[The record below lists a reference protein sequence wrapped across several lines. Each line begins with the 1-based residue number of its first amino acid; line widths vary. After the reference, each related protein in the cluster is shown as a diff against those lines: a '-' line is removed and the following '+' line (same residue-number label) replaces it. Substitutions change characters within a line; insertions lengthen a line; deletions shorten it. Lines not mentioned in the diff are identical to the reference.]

1 MASNNPNVTIDVKAN
16 TSAANAKLKALK
28 TNISGTGAA
37 ARTTS
42 SGMATLSQSSTRLI
56 GSVTGLVAAY
66 GGLRVAISTVG
77 KLISVN
83 KEFGDTMQAVRAVTE
98 QNVGFSNQAFR
109 DMQDE
114 ARKLGSVTR
123 FSASEAAEGLK
134 FLGMAGFSAK
144 EATESLEAT
153 LQLAQAGALNL
164 GRAADIVSNIMTAFG
179 AETDQTQ
186 RFVDVLA
193 KTAANANTDIEMLGQ
208 GMKFVA
214 PLSAGLGVSL
224 ETTAASMAVLSNA
237 GLQASMAG
245 TGMRMM
251 LVGLADPSNKAYK
264 ALSKLGLTFEDLNPQ
279 TNKFTDILRKLRN
292 AGFGAQDAFKAFG
305 ARGGAAAAVMV
316 RGADAVKNME
326 GRLLAAAGAG
336 KQMSQTMDDS
346 LAGAMKRVKSAWEE
360 FLLATG
366 EGGIGDALRD
376 ATEAIAGFLVKLNEG
391 GTGQSFGRDLITAIN
406 QIATVMD
413 NTVGNV
419 IRGVNVIAQKFGGWI
434 TVLGLVAKGWLLL
447 KARALVAGVT
457 MKMAI
462 NGGIAS
468 LGAMTTALGVSRVQW
483 AAYGQTLIA
492 TKMLFIHLKA
502 TGVGTMKAI
511 ATSAAMAG
519 RSMAKAAIK
528 AKVLKAA
535 LGLGILLALDKIQG
549 GFERLFSGAFGGG
562 FDTVASSAAKLNNA
576 LQMLQDT
583 NENLDFIDGIGK
595 SIGTLKSEEELEDLL
610 KSITDEKKKIERAKE
625 AFQATTESDTDYG
638 KERLKNWDRQLSRI
652 EKQKAKIA
660 ELGPE
665 IIRIAQLDERRTK
678 ILREQLVAEQALFEA
693 TMERAEAAKELVS
706 AMRDSLQESGLSRMG
721 DDKEIKARLEILG
734 LEDIEAVNKRIEEL
748 EAKSLGALE
757 PTKEMISLQKEI
769 SALQDQETIGK
780 VSGVAGDKLAQMRRQ
795 LDLLTDKREIINL
808 SLDPEGKA
816 QLDSLVTEY
825 GEKELELIQKIS
837 YAESPEVVIAK
848 LESEL
853 AAAQE
858 LKSFI
863 GLAIEGNADA
873 ELKQKL
879 EDLTQERTD
888 IEISIADSSTTTLE
902 LISLQQRLQQIDSAE
917 NTINFALSDTESSV
931 KLDQLQAQLNSLRE
945 ESVELQ
951 IKVNNSEDLKLSKGE
966 IQSLKERLEDI
977 GKKKALITIGL
988 DPNNKGKLV
997 KDLRDIRKEIVDLS
1011 LKTEGKGA
1019 TTYDT
1024 QSLDDA
1030 VAKLKELRA
1039 IQQESGLSEE
1049 ELARL
1054 EKLAKAYEKLV
1065 GLQAAVNKKKEDG
1078 DAKDSKKASAQAKSL
1093 KWLEAE
1099 VAIAKLRLKEE
1110 DELADKAE
1118 RLLEI
1123 RKKTAEIMKSTN
1135 IGEDKAED
1143 MATALIDAQNR
1154 DNSDDSRNKDPFE
1167 QTIADEL
1174 ASIGGGGNVFSFG
1187 RVPED
1192 KQDKIEDNTKVT
1204 ADNTSG
1210 ILDMIS
1216 NLPVNPNGDTPPN
1229 PNVDIVPPNINV
1241 EGGIEDPAKKEENL
1255 ITVSPTPLTLP
1266 QINFPE
1272 LQQLPQI
1279 NLPTL
1284 IAPSVEIDSPTTS
1297 VEVSPAQVTLP
1308 QITLPEISIP
1318 QVTEPKAIGLPN
1330 LEGVTSNKEAPIPKD
1345 LFGSAEAGNVSSLLT
1360 PLFSSIGQFDE
1371 RISTGVQELVKLVT
1385 KMANKN
1391 PETNTTGIIN
1401 GIVTY

>member
-42 SGMATLSQSSTRLI
+42 AGMATLSQSSARLI

-77 KLISVN
+77 KLINVN

-109 DMQDE
+109 EMQDE
-114 ARKLGSVTR
+114 ARRLGSVTR

-179 AETDQTQ
+179 AKTDQTQ

-224 ETTAASMAVLSNA
+224 ETTAAAMATLSNA

-264 ALSKLGLTFEDLNPQ
+264 ALSKLGLTFDDLNPQ
-279 TNKFTDILRKLRN
+279 TTKFTDILRKLRD

-326 GRLLAAAGAG
+326 GRLLDAAGAG
-336 KQMSQTMDDS
+336 KQMSKTMDDS

-376 ATEAIAGFLVKLNEG
+376 ATEAVAGFLVKLNEG
-391 GTGQSFGRDLITAIN
+391 SAGQSFGRDLITAIN
-406 QIATVMD
+406 QIVTVLD
-413 NTVGNV
+413 TTVGTV
-419 IRGVNVIAQKFGGWI
+419 VRGVNVIAQKLNGWVN
-434 TVLGLVAKGWLLL
+434 VLSLVAKGWLLL
-447 KARALVAGVT
+447 KARALVAGAT
-457 MKMAI
+457 ITTA
-462 NGGIAS
+462 IAS
-468 LGAMTTALGVSRVQW
+468 GTAAISSITTSLGVSRAQW
-483 AAYGQTLIA
+483 ALYKNDIRGAAQVFT
-492 TKMLFIHLKA
+492 MLR
-502 TGVGTMKAI
+502 TQGVGTLSAI
-511 ATSAAMAG
+511 ATSTAMAG
-519 RSMAKAAIK
+519 AALGKATAKAK
-528 AKVLKAA
+528 AFKMA

-562 FDTVASSAAKLNNA
+562 FDTVASSAARLNSN

-583 NENLDFIDGIGK
+583 NENIDFLEGIGK
-595 SIGTLKSEEELEDLL
+595 SIGTLKSEADLEALL
-610 KSITDEKKKIERAKE
+610 ESIEQEKKKIDRAKE
-625 AFQATTESDTDYG
+625 AFVQTTESDTDYG
-638 KERLKNWDRQLSRI
+638 QQRLKNWDNQLDRI

-665 IIRIAQLDERRTK
+665 VIRIAQLDERRTK

-693 TMERAEAAKELVS
+693 TMERAEAAKDLVS
-706 AMRDSLQESGLSRMG
+706 AMRDSVQETGLSRLD
-721 DDKEIKARLEILG
+721 DDKEIQARLEILG
-734 LEDIEAVNKRIEEL
+734 LEDIESVNKRIEEL

-757 PTKEMISLQKEI
+757 PTKEMIALQKEI
-769 SALQDQETIGK
+769 AALQAQETIGK
-780 VSGVAGDKLAQMRRQ
+780 VSGAEGDKLAQMRRQ

-816 QLDSLVTEY
+816 QLDSLIAEY
-825 GEKELELIQKIS
+825 NEKELELIQKIS
-837 YAESPEVVIAK
+837 YAERPEVVIAK

-853 AAAQE
+853 ASAQE
-858 LKSFI
+858 LRAFI
-863 GLAIEGNADA
+863 SLAIEGNADV
-873 ELKQKL
+873 ELRQKL
-879 EDLTQERTD
+879 EDLNQERNS
-888 IEISIADSSTTTLE
+888 IELSIADSSTPTLE
-902 LISLQQRLQQIDSAE
+902 LIGLQQRLEQINTAE
-917 NTINFALSDTESSV
+917 NTIKFALSDTESSV
-931 KLDQLQAQLNSLRE
+931 KLEELQNKLNSLQE

-951 IKVNNSEDLKLSKGE
+951 IKVNNSEDLKLSKAE
-966 IQSLKERLEDI
+966 IQALQERLEDI
-977 GKKKALITIGL
+977 GKKKALINVGL
-988 DPNNKGKLV
+988 DPNNKSKLV
-997 KDLRDIRKEIVDLS
+997 KDLRDIRAEIAELS
-1011 LKTEGKGA
+1011 LQTEGKGA

-1024 QSLDDA
+1024 QSLDEA

-1065 GLQAAVNKKKEDG
+1065 GLQAAVTKQKEDE
-1078 DAKDSKKASAQAKSL
+1078 DAKDSKKAAAQAESL

-1135 IGEDKAED
+1135 VGEAKAED
-1143 MATALIDAQNR
+1143 MATALIDAQNK

-1167 QTIADEL
+1167 QTIADDL

-1187 RVPED
+1187 KTPEAT
-1192 KQDKIEDNTKVT
+1192 QNKIKDNTKGTEDNTR
-1204 ADNTSG
+1204 G
-1210 ILDMIS
+1210 ILDIL
-1216 NLPVNPNGDTPPN
+1216 NNNQ
-1229 PNVDIVPPNINV
+1229 
-1241 EGGIEDPAKKEENL
+1241 DPK
-1255 ITVSPTPLTLP
+1255 
-1266 QINFPE
+1266 
-1272 LQQLPQI
+1272 
-1279 NLPTL
+1279 
-1284 IAPSVEIDSPTTS
+1284 
-1297 VEVSPAQVTLP
+1297 
-1308 QITLPEISIP
+1308 
-1318 QVTEPKAIGLPN
+1318 PKQ
-1330 LEGVTSNKEAPIPKD
+1330 
-1345 LFGSAEAGNVSSLLT
+1345 LFGNSDAGNVASVLT
-1360 PLFSSIGQFDE
+1360 PLFGSIGQFDE
-1371 RISTGVQELVKLVT
+1371 RISTGVQDLVKLVT
-1385 KMANKN
+1385 KIANKN
-1391 PETNTTGIIN
+1391 PETNTSGVID